1 MLHSHAVTRHA
12 DENGIIVNNE
22 SCMENAEMCVG
33 ARRTTWFYTSVW
45 VIRGH
50 VKHFVTRNKAP
61 IDDYFPIRPS
71 KDVYDDSIRGRHAWL
86 RIIVSSLSLIL
97 TREALVMQRHAPRP
111 NEQRKSP
118 KRLRRGPF
126 QMWEK
131 IGATEILMNA
141 FFKLIY
147 PVTLALSRSTKNPV
161 SAGVL
166 NR

>member
-45 VIRGH
+45 AIRGH

-86 RIIVSSLSLIL
+86 RIIVSSLSLIKGSHQKGC
-97 TREALVMQRHAPRP
+97 EGV
-111 NEQRKSP
+111 
-118 KRLRRGPF
+118 PF
-126 QMWEK
+126 KCGKNWSEDTDECSLQ
-131 IGATEILMNA
+131 AHL
-141 FFKLIY
+141 
-147 PVTLALSRSTKNPV
+147 PCVTLALSRSTKHSV
-161 SAGVL
+161 SAGAL